1 MMIPANAV
9 TENPLRERVLPAPQ
23 PHTNTGLAREAA
35 VVDLAEKMSEA
46 GPAYETIALAEIN
59 QTLKMASLG
68 LQFEFDKE
76 TAKMIA
82 KVVDVE
88 SGDVIRQIPSEEVV
102 RILKALSKLQGLLM
116 HQTILKKWSES
127 RGKLQGPRLSQ
138 TI

>member
-1 MMIPANAV
+1 MMISANVVSAS
-9 TENPLRERVLPAPQ
+9 PLREPA
-23 PHTNTGLAREAA
+23 HEN
-35 VVDLAEKMSEA
+35 
-46 GPAYETIALAEIN
+46 IALAEIN

-68 LQFEFDKE
+68 LQFEFDTE

-82 KVVDVE
+82 KVADVE
-88 SGDVIRQIPSEEVV
+88 SGEVIRRIPSEEVV
-102 RILKALSKLQGLLM
+102 RILKALSNLQGLLM